1 MQTADLRVVDIHSR
15 MKIMQKR
22 RKNRLAD
29 EAAARL
35 PLRPVA
41 FAVLTAL
48 AQGPRAGFEIL
59 EFVNATHPRKGLLG
73 PGTLYRLLRE
83 LRQDGLIA
91 RTDAPAAEST
101 MDERRTYSVLTPL
114 GRATML
120 AEAMRLRRTLASAGL
135 LRLLSG
141 E

>member
-1 MQTADLRVVDIHSR
+1 MKTADLRVVDIHSR

-59 EFVNATHPRKGLLG
+59 EFVNATHPGSGLLG
-73 PGTLYRLLRE
+73 PGTLYRVMRE
-83 LRQDGLIA
+83 LRQEGLIE
-91 RTDAPAAEST
+91 RTPAPTEESSR
-101 MDERRTYSVLTPL
+101 DERRTYSALTQL
-114 GRATML
+114 GRATVV
-120 AEAMRLRRTLASAGL
+120 AEATRLRRTLTASGL
-135 LRLLSG
+135 LEESPA